1 MEEMEQP
8 EKKVII
14 RGKGIH
20 NKWKWSTI
28 IVSILSVIIISF
40 LSYQLYSV
48 SQNTPE
54 NNTGTMQ
61 GPGGSGVPSGTP
73 PSGEPGQAPV
83 ARMIVVLIPEQ
94 VIVVQVATG
103 HFNSCKTSKT

>member
-28 IVSILSVIIISF
+28 IVSILSVIIISV

-48 SQNTPE
+48 SQNIPE
-54 NNTGTMQ
+54 NNTNGTMQ
-61 GPGGSGVPSGTP
+61 GPGGGEMPSG
-73 PSGEPGQAPV
+73 
-83 ARMIVVLIPEQ
+83 
-94 VIVVQVATG
+94 
-103 HFNSCKTSKT
+103 

>member
-8 EKKVII
+8 EKKLII

-28 IVSILSVIIISF
+28 IVSILSVIIISV

-61 GPGGSGVPSGTP
+61 GPDGSGGPSGTP
-73 PSGEPGQAPV
+73 PSGQPGQAP
-83 ARMIVVLIPEQ
+83 
-94 VIVVQVATG
+94 G
-103 HFNSCKTSKT
+103 SSDDSSDSGTSDSSTSSDGTL

>member
-28 IVSILSVIIISF
+28 IVSILSVIIISV

-48 SQNTPE
+48 SQNKPE
-54 NNTGTMQ
+54 NNNETMQ
-61 GPGGSGVPSGTP
+61 GPGGGEMPSGTP
-73 PSGEPGQAPV
+73 PSGEPGQAP
-83 ARMIVVLIPEQ
+83 
-94 VIVVQVATG
+94 
-103 HFNSCKTSKT
+103 NSSDDSSDSGTSDSTTSSDGTL

>member
-28 IVSILSVIIISF
+28 IVSILSVIIISV

-54 NNTGTMQ
+54 NNTNGTMQ
-61 GPGGSGVPSGTP
+61 VPGGGEMPSGTP
-73 PSGEPGQAPV
+73 PSGEPGQAP
-83 ARMIVVLIPEQ
+83 
-94 VIVVQVATG
+94 
-103 HFNSCKTSKT
+103 NSSDDSSDSGTSDSTTSSDGTL

>member
-8 EKKVII
+8 EKKLII

-28 IVSILSVIIISF
+28 IVSILSVIIISV

-48 SQNTPE
+48 CQNTPK
-54 NNTGTMQ
+54 NKTGTMQ
-61 GPGGSGVPSGTP
+61 GPDGSGGPSGTP
-73 PSGEPGQAPV
+73 PSGQPGQAP
-83 ARMIVVLIPEQ
+83 
-94 VIVVQVATG
+94 G
-103 HFNSCKTSKT
+103 SSDDSSDSGTSDSSTSSDGTL

>member
-8 EKKVII
+8 EKKVVI

-28 IVSILSVIIISF
+28 IVSILSVIIISV

-48 SQNTPE
+48 SQNSPG

-61 GPGGSGVPSGTP
+61 QGPGGNGAPSGTP
-73 PSGEPGQAPV
+73 PSGEPGGNPGSSDDS
-83 ARMIVVLIPEQ
+83 
-94 VIVVQVATG
+94 TDSG
-103 HFNSCKTSKT
+103 TSDGSSSDSTSSGNSI

>member
-1 MEEMEQP
+1 MEEMEQS

-28 IVSILSVIIISF
+28 IVSILSVIIISV

-54 NNTGTMQ
+54 NNTNGTMQ
-61 GPGGSGVPSGTP
+61 GPGGSEMPSGTP
-73 PSGEPGQAPV
+73 PSGEPGQAP
-83 ARMIVVLIPEQ
+83 
-94 VIVVQVATG
+94 
-103 HFNSCKTSKT
+103 NSSDDSSDSGTSDSTTSSDGTL

>member
-14 RGKGIH
+14 CGKGIH

-28 IVSILSVIIISF
+28 IVSILSVIIISV

-48 SQNTPE
+48 SQNIPE
-54 NNTGTMQ
+54 NNTNGTMQ
-61 GPGGSGVPSGTP
+61 GPGGGEMPSGTP
-73 PSGEPGQAPV
+73 PSGEPGQAP
-83 ARMIVVLIPEQ
+83 
-94 VIVVQVATG
+94 
-103 HFNSCKTSKT
+103 NSSDDSSDSGTSDSTTSSDGTL

>member
-8 EKKVII
+8 EKKIVI

-28 IVSILSVIIISF
+28 IVSIFSVIIISV

-48 SQNTPE
+48 SQNSPE
-54 NNTGTMQ
+54 NSTGSMRQ
-61 GPGGSGVPSGTP
+61 GPGGEGAPSGTP
-73 PSGEPGQAPV
+73 PSLEPGQ
-83 ARMIVVLIPEQ
+83 
-94 VIVVQVATG
+94 
-103 HFNSCKTSKT
+103 NSGSSDDD

>member
-28 IVSILSVIIISF
+28 IVSILSVIIISV

-48 SQNTPE
+48 SQNIPE

-61 GPGGSGVPSGTP
+61 GPGGSGGPSGTP
-73 PSGEPGQAPV
+73 PSGQPGQAP
-83 ARMIVVLIPEQ
+83 
-94 VIVVQVATG
+94 G
-103 HFNSCKTSKT
+103 NSDDSSDSGTSDSSTSSDGTL

>member
-20 NKWKWSTI
+20 NKWRWSTI
-28 IVSILSVIIISF
+28 IVSILSVIIISV

-54 NNTGTMQ
+54 NNNGTMQ
-61 GPGGSGVPSGTP
+61 GPGGNGAPSGTP
-73 PSGEPGQAPV
+73 PSGEPGQAPSDDSSDSG
-83 ARMIVVLIPEQ
+83 
-94 VIVVQVATG
+94 TSDST
-103 HFNSCKTSKT
+103 NSDSTL

>member
-8 EKKVII
+8 EKKLII

-28 IVSILSVIIISF
+28 IVSILSVIIISV

-61 GPGGSGVPSGTP
+61 GPGGSGEPSGTP
-73 PSGEPGQAPV
+73 PSGQPGQAP
-83 ARMIVVLIPEQ
+83 
-94 VIVVQVATG
+94 G
-103 HFNSCKTSKT
+103 SSDDSSDSGTSDSSTSSDGTL

>member
-28 IVSILSVIIISF
+28 IVSILSVIIISV

-54 NNTGTMQ
+54 NNTNGTMQ
-61 GPGGSGVPSGTP
+61 GPGGSEMSSGTP
-73 PSGEPGQAPV
+73 PSGEPGQAPDSSD
-83 ARMIVVLIPEQ
+83 
-94 VIVVQVATG
+94 G
-103 HFNSCKTSKT
+103 SSDSGTSDSTTSSDGTL

>member
-28 IVSILSVIIISF
+28 IVSILSVIIISV

-48 SQNTPE
+48 
-54 NNTGTMQ
+54 
-61 GPGGSGVPSGTP
+61 
-73 PSGEPGQAPV
+73 
-83 ARMIVVLIPEQ
+83 
-94 VIVVQVATG
+94 
-103 HFNSCKTSKT
+103 